1 MEKIEEI
8 LNSIYLFIIWII
20 NIINSLF
27 KGLVEIIEFTW
38 NLLEVMTN
46 YLLNLPTEINSLIIV
61 TIGIIII
68 TLIYKFVR

>member
-61 TIGIIII
+61 TIGIMII
-68 TLIYKFVR
+68 TLVYKFVR